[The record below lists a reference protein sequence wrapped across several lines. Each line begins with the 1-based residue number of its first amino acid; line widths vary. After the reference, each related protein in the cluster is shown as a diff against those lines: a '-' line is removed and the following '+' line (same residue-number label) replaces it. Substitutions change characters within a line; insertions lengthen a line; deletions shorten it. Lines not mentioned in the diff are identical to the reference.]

1 MWIYI
6 FEDCSRKLAER
17 RAGPLFVEL
26 RFLSS
31 YMPRILV
38 IVTII
43 HVRYRVINQDQS
55 IYCMEMSD
63 LDGI

>member
-6 FEDCSRKLAER
+6 FEDCSRKVVER
-17 RAGPLFVEL
+17 RAGPLFVDL

-31 YMPRILV
+31 YMPRMLV
-38 IVTII
+38 IVTMI
-43 HVRYRVINQDQS
+43 HVKYRVINQDQS

-63 LDGI
+63 LEGI

>member
-26 RFLSS
+26 RLLSS
-31 YMPRILV
+31 YMPRMLV

-63 LDGI
+63 LEGI

>member
-6 FEDCSRKLAER
+6 FEDCSRRAGER
-17 RAGPLFVEL
+17 RAGPLFVDL

-63 LDGI
+63 LEGI